1 MKHSWCKV
9 LLLLILMVLSTLV
22 VFAGNGKINGVV
34 KDAATGEPVVGAN
47 ITIEGTLMGAAVD
60 EKGAYIILAV
70 PPGTYNVIASVVGYA
85 RQTVRGVR
93 VGSDQTVTLDISMTS
108 EAVGMREVVVEAE
121 RRLVD
126 KTITQTRTVI
136 SSGEL
141 NNNLPVLSVQELLNT
156 TASVFQGRIRG
167 SQREETKTLLDGV
180 DVSDQ
185 FRNVDN
191 QSGTGD
197 LSASQTY
204 NRVTKAY
211 ETNATTV
218 TLPTNGLAE
227 LNVIAGAANAEYA
240 AATAGVYSASLREG
254 RGTWTGRVFFR
265 TGGGGFDRFMKG
277 VGYFGPEFYPATDT
291 AKYLTNK
298 RALLAT
304 ANAKGARYIWSP
316 DHQYSTGETP
326 TVDVEAVLGGSV
338 MENFGL
344 YLTGRLYDTH
354 GFMPNEFTREANVTL
369 KANYDFTKSMK
380 LVVSGVLQD
389 RGQLF
394 GWKNRQYNDASRFF
408 LEGVP
413 VWDGYSLVGS
423 AKFTHFL
430 TPQTFY
436 EIQISNV
443 SKSNR
448 VGFLDSFTDTNG
460 DGIPDKYDQT
470 AGSADFLVLGYDTAK
485 VNKYIGAIGK
495 GRFFNNNNDDTQ
507 GIETTIATMSG
518 NGNVL
523 ANPTYYYEKLTTN
536 VTTLKADFTSQVTV
550 NHQLRGGAQ
559 LRLHGV
565 NLDRR
570 STVIVPT
577 DIDPAIGV
585 LLERYD
591 KKPMELGFYA
601 QDRIEFSGL
610 IMNIGARVDGF
621 NPDAADF
628 ANYFTP
634 YYYPVTGVFSG
645 AGIPRMNFAPYR
657 GGTLPMTWYFSPR
670 IGVSHP
676 ITENATMYFSFS
688 RTSQTLPFSQL
699 YLGYNNVNNPS
710 LPNQVRVNQ
719 DPYRSTNYEFGAS
732 WEFLPRVSINA
743 NAYFREI
750 ENYVRYSYSLSGLQG
765 QVVTTYNVSF
775 NSGYADARG
784 VEVTLNIGQYSV
796 EDLVKVSGRVNYT
809 WSVIKGPATGPAANK
824 NAFARNTADSVYT
837 QLPFGD
843 AKTYKTYEINV
854 GGGQSILGAGFDRTH
869 RIGYALSFQFPFD
882 IALNVVGTYA
892 SGFLYTNPT
901 VDNRTARQLET
912 APSNSTVDVRLEK
925 AFVFAG
931 KRLGLFMDV
940 KNLFNN
946 QNILAYST
954 QTGTSTLK
962 FYNTGDPT
970 GDYNRTIL
978 PEGASV
984 YDLPR
989 QVYVG
994 AYFEF

>member
-1 MKHSWCKV
+1 MM
-9 LLLLILMVLSTLV
+9 ILVVLSTLV
-22 VFAGNGKINGVV
+22 VFAGNGKITGVV
-34 KDAATGEPVVGAN
+34 KDASTGEPVVGAN
-47 ITIEGTLMGAAVD
+47 VVIEGTLMGASAD
-60 EKGAYIILAV
+60 ANGAFTILAV
-70 PPGTYNVIASVVGYA
+70 PPGTYNIVASAVGYA
-85 RQTVRGVR
+85 RATTRGVQ
-93 VGSDQTVTLDISMTS
+93 VGSDQTVTLTISMS
-108 EAVGMREVVVEAE
+108 IEAVGMKEVVVEAQ
-121 RRLVD
+121 RKLVD
-126 KTITQTRTVI
+126 KTITQTRTVV

-141 NNNLPVLSVQELLNT
+141 NNALPVFSIQELLNT

-180 DVSDQ
+180 DVTDQ
-185 FRNVDN
+185 FRNIDS

-197 LSASQTY
+197 LGPSQTY
-204 NRVTKAY
+204 NRVTKPY
-211 ETNATTV
+211 EVNPTTV

-240 AATAGVYSASLREG
+240 AATGGVYNANLREG
-254 RGTWTGRVFFR
+254 RGDWTGRVFFR

-277 VGYFGPEFYPATDT
+277 VGFFGPDFYPASDT

-298 RALLAT
+298 RALLA
-304 ANAKGARYIWSP
+304 ANNAKGARYVWTP
-316 DHQYSTGETP
+316 DHKYSTGETP
-326 TVDVEAVLGGSV
+326 VYDVEAAVGGSV

-344 YLTGRLYDTH
+344 YLTGRLYDSH
-354 GFMPNEFTREANVTL
+354 GFMPNEFSREANISL

-408 LEGVP
+408 LVGVP
-413 VWDGYSLVGS
+413 VYDGYSFVGS
-423 AKFTHFL
+423 AKLTHFL
-430 TPQTFY
+430 TPETFY
-436 EIQISNV
+436 EVQVSNV

-448 VGFLDSFTDTNG
+448 IGFLNSFTDTNG

-470 AGSADFLVLGYDTAK
+470 AGSADFLVLGFDTTMFR
-485 VNKYIGAIGK
+485 KYIGGIGS

-507 GIETTIATMSG
+507 GIETTITTMTG
-518 NGNVL
+518 GGNVL

-536 VTTLKADFTSQVTV
+536 VTTLKADFTSQVNV
-550 NHQLRGGAQ
+550 NHQLRAGGQ

-565 NLDRR
+565 NFDRR
-570 STVIVPT
+570 STVIVPG

-585 LLERYD
+585 LLEQYD

-628 ANYFTP
+628 ANYYTP
-634 YYYPVTGVFSG
+634 YYYPATGVFFGST
-645 AGIPRMNFAPYR
+645 IPRMDYSPYR
-657 GGTLPMTWYFSPR
+657 GSTLPTKWYFSPR

-676 ITENATMYFSFS
+676 ITENSTMYFSFS
-688 RTSQTLPFSQL
+688 RTSQTLPFSSL

-710 LPNQVRVNQ
+710 LPNQMRVNQ
-719 DPYRSTNYEFGAS
+719 DPYKSTNYEFGAS

-743 NAYFREI
+743 NAYFREV
-750 ENYVRYSYSLSGLQG
+750 ENYIRQAYNVTNLQG
-765 QVVTTYNVSF
+765 QVVSTYYVYF
-775 NSGYADARG
+775 NTGYADARG
-784 VEVTLNIGQYSV
+784 IEVTLNVGQYTFA
-796 EDLVKVSGRVNYT
+796 DMVKVMGRVNYA
-809 WSVIKGPATGPAANK
+809 WSVVKSPGYGGVNK
-824 NAFARNTADSVYT
+824 TAFAKNTADSVFT
-837 QLPFGD
+837 QLPFDD
-843 AKTYKTYEINV
+843 AKNWKSYEVNA
-854 GGGQSILGAGFDRTH
+854 GGGQSVLGAGFDRTH
-869 RIGYALSFQFPFD
+869 RIGYALSFQFPFE
-882 IALNVVGTYA
+882 ILFNVVGTYA
-892 SGFLYTNPT
+892 TGFLYTNPT

-912 APSNSTVDVRLEK
+912 APSNSTVDIRLEK
-925 AFVFAG
+925 AFAFAG
-931 KRLGLFMDV
+931 KRLGVFMDV
-940 KNLFNN
+940 KNLLNK

-970 GDYNRTIL
+970 GDYNRAIL
-978 PEGASV
+978 PEGTSV

-989 QVYVG
+989 QVYIG

>member
-1 MKHSWCKV
+1 MKYSWCKV
-9 LLLLILMVLSTLV
+9 LLLLILVVLSTLV
-22 VFAGNGKINGVV
+22 AFAGNGKITGVV
-34 KDAATGEPVVGAN
+34 KDASTGEPVVGAN
-47 ITIEGTLMGAAVD
+47 VVIEGTLMGASAD
-60 EKGAYIILAV
+60 EKGAFTILSV
-70 PPGTYNVIASVVGYA
+70 PPGTYNIVASAVGYSRA
-85 RQTVRGVR
+85 ITRGVQ
-93 VGSDQTVTLDISMTS
+93 VGSDQTVTLTISMS
-108 EAVGMREVVVEAE
+108 IEAVGMKEVVVEAE
-121 RRLVD
+121 RKLVD
-126 KTITQTRTVI
+126 KTLTQTRTVV

-141 NNNLPVLSVQELLNT
+141 NNALPVFSIQELLNT

-167 SQREETKTLLDGV
+167 SQREETKTILDGV

-185 FRNVDN
+185 FRNIDS

-197 LSASQTY
+197 LGPSQTY
-204 NRVTKAY
+204 NRVTKPY
-211 ETNATTV
+211 EVNPTTV
-218 TLPTNGLAE
+218 ALPTNGLAE
-227 LNVIAGAANAEYA
+227 LNVIAGAANAEYSA
-240 AATAGVYSASLREG
+240 AAAGVYSANLREG
-254 RGTWTGRVFFR
+254 RGDWTGRVFFR

-277 VGYFGPEFYPATDT
+277 VGYFGPDFYPASDT

-298 RALLAT
+298 RTLLAA
-304 ANAKGARYIWSP
+304 ANAKGARYIWTP
-316 DHQYSTGETP
+316 DHTYSTGEKP
-326 TVDVEAVLGGSV
+326 SYDVEAALGGSV

-354 GFMPNEFTREANVTL
+354 GFMPNEFSREANISL

-413 VWDGYSLVGS
+413 VYDGYSFVGS
-423 AKFTHFL
+423 AKLTHFL
-430 TPQTFY
+430 TPETFY
-436 EIQISNV
+436 EVQVSNV

-448 VGFLDSFTDTNG
+448 IGFLDSFTDTNG

-507 GIETTIATMSG
+507 GIETTITTMTG
-518 NGNVL
+518 GGNVL

-536 VTTLKADFTSQVTV
+536 VTTLKADFTSQVNV
-550 NHQLRGGAQ
+550 NHQLRAGAQ
-559 LRLHGV
+559 LRMHGV
-565 NLDRR
+565 NFDRR
-570 STVIVPT
+570 STVIVPG

-585 LLERYD
+585 LLEQYD

-610 IMNIGARVDGF
+610 IMNIGGRVDGF

-628 ANYFTP
+628 ANYYTP
-634 YYYPVTGVFSG
+634 YYYPATGVFFGST
-645 AGIPRMNFAPYR
+645 IPRMDYSPYR
-657 GGTLPMTWYFSPR
+657 GATLPTKWYFSPR

-676 ITENATMYFSFS
+676 ITENSTMYFSFS
-688 RTSQTLPFSQL
+688 HTSQTLPFSSL

-710 LPNQVRVNQ
+710 LPNQMRVNQ
-719 DPYRSTNYEFGAS
+719 DPYKSTNYEFGAS

-743 NAYFREI
+743 NAYFREV
-750 ENYVRYSYSLSGLQG
+750 ENYIRQAYNVTNLQN
-765 QVVTTYNVSF
+765 QVVSTYYVYF
-775 NSGYADARG
+775 NTGYADARG
-784 VEVTLNIGQYSV
+784 IEVTLNVGQYNFA
-796 EDLVKVSGRVNYT
+796 DIVKVMGRVNYA
-809 WSVIKGPATGPAANK
+809 WSVVKSPGYGGVNK
-824 NAFARNTADSVYT
+824 TAFAKNTADSIFT
-837 QLPFGD
+837 QLPFND
-843 AKTYKTYEINV
+843 AKNWKSYEINV
-854 GGGQSILGAGFDRTH
+854 GGGQSVLGAGFDRTH
-869 RIGYALSFQFPFD
+869 RIGYALSFQFPFE
-882 IALNVVGTYA
+882 ILFNVVGTYA
-892 SGFLYTNPT
+892 TGFLYTNPT

-912 APSNSTVDVRLEK
+912 APSNSMVDVRLEK
-925 AFVFAG
+925 AFVFSG
-931 KRLGLFMDV
+931 KRIGVFMDV
-940 KNLFNN
+940 KNLLNK

-978 PEGASV
+978 PEGTSV